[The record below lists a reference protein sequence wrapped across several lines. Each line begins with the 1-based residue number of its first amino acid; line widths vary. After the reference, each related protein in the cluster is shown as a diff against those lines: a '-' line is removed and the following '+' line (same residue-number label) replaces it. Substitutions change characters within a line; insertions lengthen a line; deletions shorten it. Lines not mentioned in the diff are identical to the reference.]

1 MTSTLTASALP
12 SISTTEELDF
22 TKLMQ
27 SLLRRWPW
35 IVLGGVSGLL
45 LASWITRSSK
55 PVWVGELQIV
65 MTQKGG
71 GGASSLSGIASQNPI
86 LAGLAG
92 LQGGKSDL
100 ETEIKILE
108 SPTVLRP
115 VFEQM
120 KLLKSSRGENIAGL
134 KFGNWSKSNVSINLE
149 KGTSV
154 LNISYKDTD
163 QSLILP
169 VMDQISQAYQRY
181 SNRDRSQSLQ
191 SGLSYLKEQVNRFQ
205 IQASASSR
213 AADAYS
219 IRYGISQSGSSGS
232 GTALESFKNLSSG
245 ANITNMTKLLAPM
258 GSNSSSSSSTSEGGS
273 FQELEQIDKSL
284 IRRRQTFTDRD
295 PTIQTLLRE
304 RDALRRQIEITA
316 GGRLSLPFSKPA
328 NKEQAQDILLRY
340 KELERQANR
349 DSSTLNSLENNL
361 LSLQLE
367 QARASQPWELISAP
381 TLQDA
386 PISPRPARN
395 LALGLLAGLALG
407 SATALAVDR
416 RSGLFFSLEELQHE
430 LPGPLLAELDSPD
443 DATLQLVANGPL
455 ADASTV
461 GLIPLGLKPSD
472 PQLLAIQEQLQQL
485 MPHAA
490 VQPCVDGVSASN
502 CSHCLLVTQLGA
514 ASHTEL
520 KRLRQQL
527 QLHPQPLTGWLLI
540 GASSDG

>member
-45 LASWITRSSK
+45 LASWVTRSSK

-65 MTQKGG
+65 MIQKGG

-92 LQGGKSDL
+92 IQGGKSDL

-108 SPTVLRP
+108 SPSVLRP

-120 KLLKSSRGENIAGL
+120 KSLKASRGENIAGL
-134 KFGNWSKSNVSINLE
+134 NFGGWSKSNISINLE
-149 KGTSV
+149 RGTSV
-154 LNISYKDTD
+154 LSISYKDTD

-169 VMDQISQAYQRY
+169 VMEQISQAYQRY

-219 IRYGISQSGSSGS
+219 IRYGISPGGTSGS
-232 GTALESFKNLSSG
+232 GAVLESFKILSSG
-245 ANITNMTKLLAPM
+245 ASTSNITDLIAP
-258 GSNSSSSSSTSEGGS
+258 GGNSSSGSSTSEGGS

-316 GGRLSLPFSKPA
+316 GGKLSLPFSKPA

>member
-92 LQGGKSDL
+92 IQGGNSDL

-120 KLLKSSRGENIAGL
+120 KLLKASRGENIAGL
-134 KFGNWSKSNVSINLE
+134 NFGGWSKSNISINLE

-154 LNISYKDTD
+154 LRISYKDTD
-163 QSLILP
+163 QALILP
-169 VMDQISQAYQRY
+169 VMEQISQAYQRY

-191 SGLSYLKEQVNRFQ
+191 SGLSYLKGQVNRFQ
-205 IQASASSR
+205 TQASASSR

-219 IRYGISQSGSSGS
+219 IRYGISQGGSSGS
-232 GTALESFKNLSSG
+232 GPALESFKNLSSG
-245 ANITNMTKLLAPM
+245 PSIINNLVSSNNS
-258 GSNSSSSSSTSEGGS
+258 GSSPSDGGS
-273 FQELEQIDKSL
+273 FQQLEQIDKSL